1 MRAARRP
8 TRKRQAGFTLIESL
22 VVVAVIGI
30 LVLISAPAFL
40 KMMNRF
46 KLTGTTRELT
56 SLMQAARQ
64 EAIKLNAP
72 AHVNYDATS
81 NSFFAFVDLD
91 RDEVLSTPDRVLAAR
106 TIIPRK
112 VEFWGP
118 GDGGANGTNAI
129 AGWDESTPTARLGPI
144 FNPDGSVDRVG
155 AFRLKDSN
163 DNFLEIR
170 VHMPATGRMI
180 LRKWF
185 PSESAFFMNGEK
197 IGSVSH
203 TWVWN

>member
-1 MRAARRP
+1 MTAARRP
-8 TRKRQAGFTLIESL
+8 NLKHQAGFTLIESL
-22 VVVAVIGI
+22 IVVAVVGI

-46 KLTGTTRELT
+46 KLTGTTRELA

-91 RDEVLSTPDRVLAAR
+91 RSETLSDPDRILAAR
-106 TIIPRK
+106 TPVPRK

-118 GDGGANGTNAI
+118 GDAGANGAEAI
-129 AGWDESTPTARLGPI
+129 DGWDDAPAVRLGPI

-163 DNFLEIR
+163 DNFLEVRIQT
-170 VHMPATGRMI
+170 PATGRMA

-185 PSESAFFMNGEK
+185 PDESAFFMNGEK
-197 IGSVSH
+197 VGSIDH
-203 TWVWN
+203 KWVWY